1 MSGQEV
7 QVQDLLRTLSSLT
20 RRVYHGINSA
30 ATECKDFT
38 IYTVCQYCFAIIT
51 NLTSTLISELELL
64 VDRAKNGDRLDSALL
79 PGTDTSKDFAKHKV
93 LCRIYTYLD

>member
-20 RRVYHGINSA
+20 RRVYHGINRA
-30 ATECKDFT
+30 ATECK
-38 IYTVCQYCFAIIT
+38 VCQYCFAMIT

-93 LCRIYTYLD
+93 LGRIYTYLD

>member
-20 RRVYHGINSA
+20 RRVYYGINRA
-30 ATECKDFT
+30 ATECK
-38 IYTVCQYCFAIIT
+38 VCQYCFAIIT

-93 LCRIYTYLD
+93 LGRIYTYLD

>member
-20 RRVYHGINSA
+20 RRVYYGINRA
-30 ATECKDFT
+30 ATECKA
-38 IYTVCQYCFAIIT
+38 CQYCFAMIT

-93 LCRIYTYLD
+93 LGRIYTYLD

>member
-20 RRVYHGINSA
+20 RRVYYGINRA
-30 ATECKDFT
+30 ATECK
-38 IYTVCQYCFAIIT
+38 VCQYCFAMIT

-93 LCRIYTYLD
+93 LGRIYTYLD

>member
-1 MSGQEV
+1 MI
-7 QVQDLLRTLSSLT
+7 RW
-20 RRVYHGINSA
+20 
-30 ATECKDFT
+30 
-38 IYTVCQYCFAIIT
+38 

-93 LCRIYTYLD
+93 LGRIYTYLD

>member
-20 RRVYHGINSA
+20 RRVYYGINRA
-30 ATECKDFT
+30 ATECK
-38 IYTVCQYCFAIIT
+38 VCQYCFAIIT

>member
-1 MSGQEV
+1 MASIE
-7 QVQDLLRTLSSLT
+7 LP
-20 RRVYHGINSA
+20 A
-30 ATECKDFT
+30 ATECK
-38 IYTVCQYCFAIIT
+38 VCQYCFAIIT

-93 LCRIYTYLD
+93 LGRIYTYLD

>member
-20 RRVYHGINSA
+20 RRVYHGINRA
-30 ATECKDFT
+30 ATECK
-38 IYTVCQYCFAIIT
+38 VCQYCFAIIT

-93 LCRIYTYLD
+93 LGRIYTYLD

>member
-1 MSGQEV
+1 MI
-7 QVQDLLRTLSSLT
+7 RW
-20 RRVYHGINSA
+20 
-30 ATECKDFT
+30 
-38 IYTVCQYCFAIIT
+38 

-93 LCRIYTYLD
+93 LCRIYTFLD

>member
-20 RRVYHGINSA
+20 RRVYYGINRA
-30 ATECKDFT
+30 ATECK
-38 IYTVCQYCFAIIT
+38 VCQYCFAIIT
-51 NLTSTLISELELL
+51 NLRSTLISELELL

-93 LCRIYTYLD
+93 LGRIYTYLD

>member
-20 RRVYHGINSA
+20 RRVYHGINRA
-30 ATECKDFT
+30 ATECK
-38 IYTVCQYCFAIIT
+38 VCQYCCAIIT

-93 LCRIYTYLD
+93 LGRIYTYLD

>member
-20 RRVYHGINSA
+20 RRVYYIMASIELPA

-38 IYTVCQYCFAIIT
+38 LSVNI
-51 NLTSTLISELELL
+51 
-64 VDRAKNGDRLDSALL
+64 ALL
-79 PGTDTSKDFAKHKV
+79 P
-93 LCRIYTYLD
+93 